1 MENTILMTQPKNPE
15 KPSPEPRENYLTYSV
30 NYTNFRADAL
40 SGATGKQKTKPRD
53 IPGDPRESSETPESD
68 RIFIPYDTD
77 ESNSA
82 DSAERDIIPAEEFPE
97 TAELPRAARSA
108 YRRRSGIP
116 MLYTFLTAAG
126 LILGIYVAASAPGA
140 DISGSLLCGSG
151 DFLGLLLRRLFW
163 GAAFLIA
170 EYVCGFF
177 ALGRLLVWAAPLICG
192 LGTGAALAGAS
203 ALGAFLLAASAC
215 EVDLL
220 DRLAFERSLRAVE
233 PLLDCLGG
241 CILRQLEAVGV
252 GCHRAL
258 SREGQR
264 RERAFF
270 RVGEG
275 EHISDALQAALYRV
289 DRARER
295 RFDTV
300 RECGDDALAR
310 LKEPRHGSRDRVLD
324 RGDSIRERRLD
335 GCEPLGDARGDV

>member
-30 NYTNFRADAL
+30 NYTNFRADAI

-126 LILGIYVAASAPGA
+126 LILGIYVAASAPVA

-192 LGTGAALAGAS
+192 LGTGAALAGAFTIEGMN
-203 ALGAFLLAASAC
+203 ALRLAPGCAGCAAAVIFAAGTSSGMSSQLLRLVSSDKNSIVSTSPAAGEYTLRFLVYLAILSAC
-215 EVDLL
+215 AIAE
-220 DRLAFERSLRAVE
+220 
-233 PLLDCLGG
+233 
-241 CILRQLEAVGV
+241 
-252 GCHRAL
+252 
-258 SREGQR
+258 
-264 RERAFF
+264 
-270 RVGEG
+270 
-275 EHISDALQAALYRV
+275 AALRC
-289 DRARER
+289 A
-295 RFDTV
+295 
-300 RECGDDALAR
+300 
-310 LKEPRHGSRDRVLD
+310 
-324 RGDSIRERRLD
+324 
-335 GCEPLGDARGDV
+335 